1 MDIGSHTT
9 SHARLNHLQID
20 VLKDQIYGAHK
31 ELEQHLNRDIPY
43 FAFPYGSLR
52 DQTFLAEYEAMQ
64 VSDQYFACEGGV
76 NQNLVPGAILRIGVH
91 NESEPELIKLLLR
104 QYVR

>member
-1 MDIGSHTT
+1 MV
-9 SHARLNHLQID
+9 RLLRSEFENVI
-20 VLKDQIYGAHK
+20 VVAVKP
-31 ELEQHLNRDIPY
+31 NSNIPY

-52 DQTFLAEYEAMQ
+52 DRTFLAEYEAMQ

-76 NQNLVPGAILRIGVH
+76 NQNLVSGAILRIGAH
-91 NESEPELIKLLLR
+91 NESESELIKLLLR